1 MSVSASAS
9 VRVSVCHL
17 VCLDDLALFAQAHLV
32 CTCASEGLAL
42 GCMCECEYMC
52 VCACEGLALGCMCE
66 RVYMCV
72 CASVCVYIGAN
83 VCMCECL
90 CARV

>member
-1 MSVSASAS
+1 MSVRVRVRMSVSASAS

-17 VCLDDLALFAQAHLV
+17 VCLDDLALLAQAHLV
-32 CTCASEGLAL
+32 CTCASEALAL
-42 GCMCECEYMC
+42 GCMCEC
-52 VCACEGLALGCMCE
+52 
-66 RVYMCV
+66 VYMRV
-72 CASVCVYIGAN
+72 CASVCLYIGAN